1 MSFCKFISISM
12 KKFRKNPIEKK
23 REISQ
28 MNFLIQE
35 RIIKY
40 SRFRNVCT
48 KKKKKGGDVSK
59 MNRGIIFN

>member
-1 MSFCKFISISM
+1 M

-28 MNFLIQE
+28 MNFLIQK